1 MADVLGDLRKD
12 LEKRLKE
19 LAPMVEEHAHV
30 QAALDAL
37 KGAGA
42 RTRRTATTAARSAT
56 TAARSAT
63 TAARSATTAARS
75 ATTAVRRSPASKNG
89 ATAARGRPRGSG
101 ARAQEVLRHVHA
113 NPGITIAEIAKRM
126 KIKPNYLYRI
136 LPNLAKDG
144 KVRKDGKGYHAAETA
159 PADGGET
166 PKSSRSR
173 ARRT

>member
-42 RTRRTATTAARSAT
+42 RTRRT
-56 TAARSAT
+56 AT

-144 KVRKDGKGYHAAETA
+144 KVRKDGKGYHAAEAA

>member
-37 KGAGA
+37 KGAST
-42 RTRRTATTAARSAT
+42 RTRRT
-56 TAARSAT
+56 
-63 TAARSATTAARS
+63 ATTAARS

-101 ARAQEVLRHVHA
+101 ARAQEALRHVHA

-144 KVRKDGKGYHAAETA
+144 KVRKHGKGYHAAEAA

-166 PKSSRSR
+166 PKSSRPR